1 MQEKIKVLLGD
12 DNPFSRSGLRALLR
26 TFPEVNLIG
35 TAEDGADAL
44 SRIQIERPDVVLMDV
59 KMPRLNGLQ
68 TTQRIKQRWPD
79 VKVILIS
86 MYVGYRS
93 SAEQAG
99 ADHFLLK
106 GASPAEI
113 LEAILN

>member
-1 MQEKIKVLLGD
+1 MQEKVKVILGD
-12 DNPFSRSGLRALLR
+12 DNPFSRSGMRALLR
-26 TFPEVNLIG
+26 TFPEVDLIG
-35 TAEDGADAL
+35 VAEDGADVL
-44 SRIQIERPDVVLMDV
+44 SRIQEFRPDVVLMDV

-68 TTQRIKQRWPD
+68 AARRIKERWPE

-93 SAEQAG
+93 NAEQAG

-106 GASPAEI
+106 GSSASEI
-113 LEAILN
+113 LEAILH